1 MRASWGSMRLVVHIL
16 ATLLTTRACTSFRF
30 FTAGLSLIASA
41 KFSLP
46 LPM

>member
-1 MRASWGSMRLVVHIL
+1 MRASWGSMMLVVHIL
-16 ATLLTTRACTSFRF
+16 ATLFTTRDCTSFRF